1 MSQEEYLLSFVP
13 QISDTTDPL
22 QDELEPLLNDYQI
35 TEDELNATK
44 DEYAHLKLVK
54 KPADFKEVWLGGLD
68 YFRHC
73 DFHPVPDNLGWI
85 LEIPIKNADR
95 LCDGYRH

>member
-1 MSQEEYLLSFVP
+1 MSQEEYLLSFAP

-44 DEYAHLKLVK
+44 DE
-54 KPADFKEVWLGGLD
+54 
-68 YFRHC
+68 
-73 DFHPVPDNLGWI
+73 
-85 LEIPIKNADR
+85 
-95 LCDGYRH
+95 